1 MRRSLLSAFGLVAL
15 VIVALWSAQSKI
27 HDYSS
32 LAPLHVGLKVEELS
46 FLGEPNSATERELVY
61 ILPDQ
66 STLVVALEDGVVSAA
81 WLDPRQPLKIED
93 PQFKQLR
100 FVQMGVDAALSP
112 TWFYAAAAD
121 RGRIFKVSQQGVVET
136 ITWVKPFSP
145 AGPSRQLQ
153 ALLREFTTQRPY
165 SL

>member
-32 LAPLHVGLKVEELS
+32 LEPLHVGLRIDEIG
-46 FLGEPNSATERELVY
+46 FLGEPDSVSERERVY
-61 ILPDQ
+61 LLPDQ
-66 STLVVALEDGVVSAA
+66 STLVVAIEGGAVSAA
-81 WLDPRQPLKIED
+81 WLELRQPLKIED

-121 RGRIFKVSQQGVVET
+121 MGRIFKVSQQGVVES